1 MTTLK
6 VGVAGAGVF
15 GNYHAQ
21 KAAASARTELI
32 GVYDI
37 DLERATR
44 IASQFGAKGFDNYEA
59 FLDACDAIVIA
70 VPGPAAISCRW
81 GIRSGLSRGQWACWR
96 SKRHPC

>member
-21 KAAASARTELI
+21 KAAASARTELV

-70 VPGPAAISCRW
+70 VRLSGMKSWRGRPLRRTAMCSSRNRW
-81 GIRSGLSRGQWACWR
+81 R
-96 SKRHPC
+96 

>member
-37 DLERATR
+37 DLDRATA
-44 IASQFGAKGFDNYEA
+44 IASRFGAKGFEITKR
-59 FLDACDAIVIA
+59 F
-70 VPGPAAISCRW
+70 
-81 GIRSGLSRGQWACWR
+81 
-96 SKRHPC
+96 SKRAMPS